1 MWYNNK
7 GENMKDKCLELLN
20 KLSTSFLSN
29 ELNEKEDSIIKLLK
43 EIIVVEKETVSGE
56 KLFNQLKENYFESDE
71 QTINFINGLFNYNV
85 DTINLYI
92 DIYLE
97 QAYNN
102 EMNDNDINNKILNIN
117 NILLS
122 INPEFVLLL
131 ENKLQ
136 NINN

>member
-56 KLFNQLKENYFESDE
+56 KIFNQLKENYFESDE
-71 QTINFINGLFNYNV
+71 QTINFINGLFNYNI

>member
-56 KLFNQLKENYFESDE
+56 KIFNQLKGNYFESDE

>member
-20 KLSTSFLSN
+20 KLSTSFLNN

-56 KLFNQLKENYFESDE
+56 KIFNQLKENYFESDE
-71 QTINFINGLFNYNV
+71 QTINFINGLFNYNI

>member
-7 GENMKDKCLELLN
+7 GEIMKDKCLELLN

-56 KLFNQLKENYFESDE
+56 KIFNQLKENYFESDE
-71 QTINFINGLFNYNV
+71 QTINFINGLFNYNI

>member
-56 KLFNQLKENYFESDE
+56 KIFNQLKENYFESDE